1 MKKIILASGS
11 PRRKELLAQIGLD
24 FEVIVSDAEEVMT
37 STHPGEV
44 VKELSGCKAMAV
56 ALTLNEDQK
65 DAVVIGA
72 DTVVAQDDRILGK
85 PKDEEDA
92 FQMLHIL
99 QGQTHQVY
107 TGVTL
112 INGEKK
118 VSFYEKS
125 DVSVYPMTDDEIWE
139 YIHTGEPMDKAG
151 AYGIQGYFAKY
162 IREVQGEYTTIVGL
176 PLGRLWH
183 ELTKFMR

>member
-24 FEVIVSDAEEVMT
+24 FEVIVSDAKEVMT

-44 VKELSGCKAMAV
+44 VKELSSCKAMAV
-56 ALTLNEDQK
+56 ALMLNEDQK

-72 DTVVAQDDRILGK
+72 DTVVAQGDRILGK

-92 FQMLHIL
+92 FQMLHML

-112 INGEKK
+112 ICGERK

-125 DVSVYPMTDDEIWE
+125 DVSVYPMTDEEIWE
-139 YIHTGEPMDKAG
+139 YIRTGEPMDKAG

-162 IREVQGEYTTIVGL
+162 IYEVRGEYTTIVGL

-183 ELTKFMR
+183 ELVLFAR